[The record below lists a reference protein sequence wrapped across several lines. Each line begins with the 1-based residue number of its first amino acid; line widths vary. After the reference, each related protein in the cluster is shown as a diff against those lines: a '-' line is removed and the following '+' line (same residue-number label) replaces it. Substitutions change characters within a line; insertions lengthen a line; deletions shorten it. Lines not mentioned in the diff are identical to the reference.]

1 MLIVLTVNLYTSR
14 IVLSTLGV
22 EDFGVFNVVAGI
34 VVLFAFLNT
43 TMSGATSRFI
53 TVGIGKNDDKLL
65 HQTFQTSMFLHIII
79 ALLIILICETLGIW
93 FLNNKLVIP
102 PDRLITANWVFQLA
116 TMTIVFKVL
125 QVPFNASM
133 IANERMGIYAV
144 IEICNV
150 VITLI
155 CVLLL
160 KYCTIDKL
168 IAYSS
173 ILTIVAFVIFISYA
187 IIGHIKFKE
196 CQFKAK
202 PEKNILKNMAIFSGW
217 DLYGNLCVAGR
228 TQGIS
233 FTLNIFFGTLI
244 NAANGIAT
252 QIQSAI
258 LQLSNNVIAAFRP
271 QIIILYTK
279 KEISEMQNLIQN
291 STKISI
297 FLYSLAAIPLIIEMP
312 YILDLWLV
320 NPPEYSVQFSRISTI
335 MGLFQLFISISNI
348 PIHATGKIKLLSFIS
363 GTIFILTVPIAYI
376 CLNFINDPNF
386 AYVIMLLFTIINMI
400 AVLFILKRRIL
411 SFSIKKYI
419 LSSIIV
425 GIVIFIV
432 SLFATIYITVRIE
445 TDFIRLITTIITS
458 ATITT
463 VLSILL
469 VLPKSFVS
477 KIKQKIWKI

>member
-1 MLIVLTVNLYTSR
+1 
-14 IVLSTLGV
+14 
-22 EDFGVFNVVAGI
+22 
-34 VVLFAFLNT
+34 
-43 TMSGATSRFI
+43 
-53 TVGIGKNDDKLL
+53 
-65 HQTFQTSMFLHIII
+65 
-79 ALLIILICETLGIW
+79 
-93 FLNNKLVIP
+93 
-102 PDRLITANWVFQLA
+102 
-116 TMTIVFKVL
+116 
-125 QVPFNASM
+125 
-133 IANERMGIYAV
+133 
-144 IEICNV
+144 
-150 VITLI
+150 
-155 CVLLL
+155 
-160 KYCTIDKL
+160 
-168 IAYSS
+168 
-173 ILTIVAFVIFISYA
+173 
-187 IIGHIKFKE
+187 
-196 CQFKAK
+196 
-202 PEKNILKNMAIFSGW
+202 
-217 DLYGNLCVAGR
+217 
-228 TQGIS
+228 
-233 FTLNIFFGTLI
+233 
-244 NAANGIAT
+244 
-252 QIQSAI
+252 
-258 LQLSNNVIAAFRP
+258 
-271 QIIILYTK
+271 
-279 KEISEMQNLIQN
+279 MQNLIQN

-445 TDFIRLITTIITS
+445 TDFIRLITTIITR